1 MKKIYIAL
9 DMVKPSQISRLIA
22 CAPREIFGVKV
33 GLELFIS
40 EGGKLI
46 ERLDAAGFA
55 VFLDLKLYDIPN
67 TVAQAVEKI
76 MNLPVEVFTVHAS
89 GGVAMLSAARDKLE
103 SKTGTPAAKMLA
115 VTVLTS
121 MNHEQFKQFCYIS
134 ESIENTVVCLAELAA
149 AHCDGV
155 VASAQDAPLL
165 RKHDFQGLIVSP
177 GIRLPGEAHHDQAR
191 IVSPKQAFTNG
202 VNSLV
207 VGRPITQ
214 ALDLTETLEQWRLA
228 VESA

>member
-1 MKKIYIAL
+1 MKKVYIAL

-22 CAPREIFGVKV
+22 CTPHEIFGFKV

-40 EGGKLI
+40 EGNKLI
-46 ERLDAAGFA
+46 DRLDKAGFA

-76 MNLPVEVFTVHAS
+76 IELPVEVFTVHAS
-89 GGVAMLSAARDKLE
+89 GGVAMLSAARDKLA
-103 SKTGTPAAKMLA
+103 SKSGAAAPKMLG

-121 MNHEQFKQFCYIS
+121 MNSEQFKQFCYIS
-134 ESIENTVVCLAELAA
+134 ESIERTVLCLAELAA

-155 VASAQDAPLL
+155 VASAVDAPRL
-165 RKHDFQGLIVSP
+165 RQENFQGLIVSP
-177 GIRLPGEAHHDQAR
+177 GIRLAGEKHNDQAR
-191 IVSPKQAFTNG
+191 VMTPKQAFANG

-214 ALDLTETLEQWRLA
+214 ALDLAAALEKWALA
-228 VESA
+228 LESD

>member
-1 MKKIYIAL
+1 MKKAYIAL
-9 DMVKPSQISRLIA
+9 DMLKPQQISRLIA
-22 CAPREIFGVKV
+22 CVPREVFGVKV

-40 EGGKLI
+40 EGSRVI
-46 ERLDAAGFA
+46 ERLDAAGFS

-76 MNLPVEVFTVHAS
+76 MNMPVEVFTVHAS

-103 SKTGTPAAKMLA
+103 GKSGTETPKMLA

-121 MNHEQFKQFCYIS
+121 MNTAQYQQFSHICQNIE
-134 ESIENTVVCLAELAA
+134 ESVLCLAELAA

-155 VASAQDAPLL
+155 VASAQDAPRL
-165 RKHDFQGLIVSP
+165 RQENFHGLIVSP
-177 GIRLPGEAHHDQAR
+177 GIRLLGESNHDQAR
-191 IVSPKQAFTNG
+191 VVSPKQAFANG

-214 ALDLTETLEQWRLA
+214 ALDLIATLEQWRLA
-228 VESA
+228 LESA